1 MKRMLVGPV
10 LLGAA
15 LAFSACGS
23 TATGTTSSVVNLQ
36 ATNYHTLPPTI
47 TTLPPSL
54 TSQAPGQ
61 SVPPGVTFAPGSVTT
76 AVTTYKVQKGDVPSA
91 VARRFGI
98 TLDALVQANTD
109 TPNYASFYVGLTIKI
124 PAGATVPTSST
135 TTTQPLPDLTKGT
148 VKGNCVRGTYTVQK
162 GDLPGTVAKKFNL
175 TRAQLDAANASTKG
189 YSGFIVGI
197 KIIIPA
203 ATGCTG

>member
-15 LAFSACGS
+15 FAFSACGS
-23 TATGTTSSVVNLQ
+23 TATGSTSSVVNLQ
-36 ATNYHTLPPTI
+36 ATNYHTLAPTL
-47 TTLPPSL
+47 TTLPASL
-54 TSQAPGQ
+54 TTPVAGGPT
-61 SVPPGVTFAPGSVTT
+61 VPGVTFAPGTRTT
-76 AVTTYKVQKGDVPSA
+76 SVTTYKVQKGDVPSA

-109 TPNYASFYVGLTIKI
+109 TANYAQFNIGLVIKI

-162 GDLPGTVAKKFNL
+162 GDLPTTVAKKFNL
-175 TRAQLDAANASTKG
+175 TKAQLDTANASTKG
-189 YSGFIVGI
+189 YSSFIVGI
-197 KIIIPA
+197 KIVIPA

>member
-1 MKRMLVGPV
+1 MLVGPV

-15 LAFSACGS
+15 FAFSACGS
-23 TATGTTSSVVNLQ
+23 TATGSTSSVVNLQ
-36 ATNYHTLPPTI
+36 ATNYHTLAPTV
-47 TTLPPSL
+47 TTLPDSL
-54 TSQAPGQ
+54 TTTLPGQ
-61 SVPPGVTFAPGSVTT
+61 SSVPGATFAPGSVTT
-76 AVTTYKVQKGDVPSA
+76 GVTTYKVQKGDARSA

-98 TLDALVQANTD
+98 SLSALDQANTD
-109 TPNYASFYVGLTIKI
+109 TANYNQFYIGLLIKI

-162 GDLPGTVAKKFNL
+162 GDLPSTVAKKFNL
-175 TRAQLDAANASTKG
+175 TRAQLDTANQSTKG
-189 YSGFIVGI
+189 YSNFIVGI

-203 ATGCTG
+203 ASGCTG